1 MKKKTPPVTYTHVEG
16 AARKAPRPPRRKKG
30 TGKRALV
37 FLATLL
43 LCLFLFGLLGFF
55 LLRDQLF
62 PPADSSSGEETA
74 SSHQQAAPSPMNL
87 LIIQTADKD
96 GLPRFWLTR
105 FLADPGSITVTALPA
120 ETMVESAGRQDR
132 LSGYLSYGGVSSASQ
147 AVADL
152 CGVTVDRTVRLSPE
166 QLEGVIDQFGGVIY
180 TVPRRLEEYDA
191 EGNLTVSLAAGRQ
204 SLTGAHLRQLFAY
217 RGWEEGRGRQ
227 IAVQREI
234 AASFFNQ
241 CLTAYNLGQ
250 AESNFLYLVN
260 HSETNLSRADF
271 DVWLPWYQKM
281 ADTSPAGVKRA
292 EGSYSDA
299 GDQTVFIMTETQRAL
314 LGGAYGS
321 EKP

>member
-1 MKKKTPPVTYTHVEG
+1 MKKKAPPVTYTHVDG
-16 AARKAPRPPRRKKG
+16 AARTASKPPRRKKG

-43 LCLFLFGLLGFF
+43 LCLLLFGLIGFF

-62 PPADSSSGEETA
+62 PPADPSAGDTA
-74 SSHQQAAPSPMNL
+74 AVSEQQSVPAPMNL

-105 FLADPGSITVTALPA
+105 FLADPGSVTITALPA

-152 CGVTVDRTVRLSPE
+152 CGVTVDRTVRMSPE

-191 EGNLTVSLAAGRQ
+191 EGNLTVSLSAGRQ

-227 IAVQREI
+227 IAVQQEA

-271 DVWLPWYQKM
+271 DAWLPWYQKM
-281 ADTSPAGVKRA
+281 AGTSPAGVMRA
-292 EGSYSDA
+292 EGTYDNSGSR
-299 GDQTVFIMTETQRAL
+299 TVFTMTETQRAL
-314 LGGAYGS
+314 LGGAYGNES
-321 EKP
+321 P